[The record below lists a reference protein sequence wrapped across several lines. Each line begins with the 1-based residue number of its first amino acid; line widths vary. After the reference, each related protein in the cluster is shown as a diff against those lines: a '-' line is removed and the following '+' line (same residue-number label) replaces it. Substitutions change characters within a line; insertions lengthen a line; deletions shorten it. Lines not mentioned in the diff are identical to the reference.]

1 MPYVIGEDLPEA
13 PAGARF
19 RALLDRPGI
28 LRLPGAHNGMAAL
41 QAKGAG
47 FEALYMSGAAMSATM
62 GLPDLGMITVDDVC
76 FYIRQVARASACR
89 CWWTATPATAR
100 R

>member
-1 MPYVIGEDLPEA
+1 MPYLVADHLPQQ
-13 PAGARF
+13 PAGERF

-28 LRLPGAHNGMAAL
+28 LQMPGTHNGMAAL
-41 QAKGAG
+41 QAKAAG
-47 FEALYMSGAAMSATM
+47 FEACYLSGAAMTASM
-62 GLPDLGMITVDDVC
+62 GLPDLGVITVDEVWSP
-76 FYIRQVARASACR
+76 ARPGCR